1 MMTQIWNEQ
10 EEVRLPWLLYPNMSL
25 QKTLHLNN
33 LICRFNQNYPD
44 YYVRLTSRL
53 SQQTFIAKATFCST
67 K

>member
-1 MMTQIWNEQ
+1 MNKDQ
-10 EEVRLPWLLYPNMSL
+10 VRLLWLLYLNAL